1 MKEIFENTEVI
12 SNSDESIQD
21 YIINSDEV
29 RPGDIELRSNSDE
42 SYEDIENTFNNKAWY
57 ILPVILKNKVLTD
70 KSNINNIEVT
80 DLNDMMLVKVLY
92 NTNFSA
98 NSIAKKEE
106 QYYNDFVTNKANV
119 VSYIVPKDKEYL
131 CRVIAKNGYSALNK
145 HLLKEYFLD

>member
-29 RPGDIELRSNSDE
+29 RPGDIELISNSDE

-70 KSNINNIEVT
+70 KSNINNIEYCYIRYF
-80 DLNDMMLVKVLY
+80 NYLVLD
-92 NTNFSA
+92 N
-98 NSIAKKEE
+98 NSLTFI
-106 QYYNDFVTNKANV
+106 
-119 VSYIVPKDKEYL
+119 
-131 CRVIAKNGYSALNK
+131 
-145 HLLKEYFLD
+145 